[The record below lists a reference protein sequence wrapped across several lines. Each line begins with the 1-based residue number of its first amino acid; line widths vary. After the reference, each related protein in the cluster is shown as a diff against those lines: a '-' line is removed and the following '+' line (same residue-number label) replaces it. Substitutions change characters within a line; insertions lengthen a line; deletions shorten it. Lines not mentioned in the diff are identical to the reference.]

1 MCEVRLMLIDNNVF
15 FYFNIKFVKRQSV
28 SALLVRLKEGWWGV
42 NILLNWQR
50 IKYEVPNLLFASA
63 HATKFETEWIL

>member
-1 MCEVRLMLIDNNVF
+1 MFC
-15 FYFNIKFVKRQSV
+15 YFIIKFVRRQSV

-50 IKYEVPNLLFASA
+50 IKYEVPNLPFADA
-63 HATKFETEWIL
+63 HATKFETGGIL